1 VRHGMPK
8 ADNRNKN
15 KCKPI
20 TEIVLIDATQI
31 ATLKHQR
38 EFINSIEAH
47 RFNWGF
53 GSGKSHCGVD
63 KTIIKKMMMPNV
75 NCAYYLP
82 TYGLQEIAIP
92 KFTSQLI
99 LTV

>member
-1 VRHGMPK
+1 MPK
-8 ADNRNKN
+8 QIIEQTNVN
-15 KCKPI
+15 PM
-20 TEIVLIDATQI
+20 EIVLIDATQI

-82 TYGLQEIAIP
+82 T
-92 KFTSQLI
+92 
-99 LTV
+99 